1 MRGVVWVAGEGLGVV
16 RDLVPGDVGSLAGE
30 GLPSEVG
37 TGMLGD
43 PTAIGTELER
53 VALNAL

>member
-1 MRGVVWVAGEGLGVV
+1 M
-16 RDLVPGDVGSLAGE
+16 RDLVPGDVGLLVGV
-30 GLPSEVG
+30 GLLSEVG
-37 TGMLGD
+37 TGILGD